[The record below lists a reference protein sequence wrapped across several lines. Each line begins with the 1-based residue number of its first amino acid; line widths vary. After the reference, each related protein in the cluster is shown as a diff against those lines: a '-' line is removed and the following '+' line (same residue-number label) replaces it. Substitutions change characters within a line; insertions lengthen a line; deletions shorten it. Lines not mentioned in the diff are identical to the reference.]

1 MISEEERERAL
12 PFFPSAAKEKLP
24 FATFLSPPLLLSPFS
39 ASSPPVRSSP
49 PASSQA
55 AANEH
60 GRRRRIPRRRA
71 QQPWRRR
78 RRRRRPQ
85 AQVSRRRRRPPAPPA
100 APRRRR
106 GRGRHQAPVGQAH
119 QVRGRAQGECEK
131 AGTDQNPLAIS
142 SSIFALNLDLLSFR
156 LTFSSLLFLF
166 SFSPSLVQTATTA
179 PGSRPPRGRG
189 AGRGQRAQEGAQRP
203 AGGDGKITKVESL
216 IFCLP
221 HRSFPPPFF
230 LSFLTLFLSL
240 PTTENS
246 SAASY
251 STAASRSPTRLLS
264 TRRSP
269 ERSTPGSPSAL
280 ARRSPRTRAPPSR
293 PRRAGAPRAGTGTAC
308 G

>member
-131 AGTDQNPLAIS
+131 AGTIKSLGDLIRRFSLSTLTS
-142 SSIFALNLDLLSFR
+142 SLFASP
-156 LTFSSLLFLF
+156 SLLFSSSSL
-166 SFSPSLVQTATTA
+166 SPPHSSKPQRQ
-179 PGSRPPRGRG
+179 PQG
-189 AGRGQRAQEGAQRP
+189 A
-203 AGGDGKITKVESL
+203 
-216 IFCLP
+216 
-221 HRSFPPPFF
+221 
-230 LSFLTLFLSL
+230 
-240 PTTENS
+240 
-246 SAASY
+246 
-251 STAASRSPTRLLS
+251 
-264 TRRSP
+264 
-269 ERSTPGSPSAL
+269 
-280 ARRSPRTRAPPSR
+280 APPGEEVLAVAKELR
-293 PRRAGAPRAGTGTAC
+293 RELNGPREETVR
-308 G
+308 